1 MSLQPSCPFLLSM
14 DGKGFAWLKPL
25 EGSGTGPS
33 RCLSSLSW
41 PRETFVCFSVVRQ
54 VCYPR
59 RGGWFCPLKAGTFG
73 GHSSVTGM
81 CRVPSR
87 EPWTVPSWAHCT
99 GQLAKLLQTVKLWL
113 DIFFFFDNCH
123 SWLLR
128 LKHSLAHEWRDTV
141 ISVFGEE
148 NIQKGFPLSSLTFD
162 LF

>member
-41 PRETFVCFSVVRQ
+41 PRETFVGFSVVRQ

-73 GHSSVTGM
+73 GHSSVTGV

-87 EPWTVPSWAHCT
+87 EPWTVPSWAHCAGHSLCT
-99 GQLAKLLQTVKLWL
+99 GQWAEAVQLAKLLQTAKLWL
-113 DIFFFFDNCH
+113 DFFLFFIF
-123 SWLLR
+123 
-128 LKHSLAHEWRDTV
+128 
-141 ISVFGEE
+141 
-148 NIQKGFPLSSLTFD
+148 
-162 LF
+162 